1 MILIIDNYDSFVYN
15 IYQYLFMLDQNVEI
29 IRNDKLSLKDIEKLN
44 PRSILISPGPCS
56 PLEAGISVSTIK
68 TFYKDIPI
76 LGVCLG
82 HQSIGYAF
90 GTEVRRAKNIMHGKT
105 SMISHNS
112 DGVFKGMKNPLK
124 VMRYHS
130 LVLDQK
136 SVSDDFNI
144 TATSIDDNEIM
155 AIQHKTYPLHG
166 VQFHPESI
174 MTPDGINIL
183 RNFLNDAEAFY
194 S

>member
-1 MILIIDNYDSFVYN
+1 
-15 IYQYLFMLDQNVEI
+15 MLDQNVEI